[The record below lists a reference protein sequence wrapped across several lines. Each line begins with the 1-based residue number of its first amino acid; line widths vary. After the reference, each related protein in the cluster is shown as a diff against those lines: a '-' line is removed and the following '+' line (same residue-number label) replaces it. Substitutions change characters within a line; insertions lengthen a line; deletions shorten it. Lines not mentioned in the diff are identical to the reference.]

1 MKSWYKSISL
11 YKPTTNF
18 MKYFFIALALFV
30 CTSLSAQT
38 EIQNEIA
45 KLKSLV
51 EAEDY
56 RSAMALGDKLIGNGV
71 KEGFEKHAGDVYL
84 YRGIAK
90 FHFEIFDDAIVDFKQ
105 ALAFNRDLTS
115 AYLYIAEIYYDL
127 SSYASALE
135 NIIYYVEQHP
145 NDVHG
150 LAVKSKCLLE
160 IGEPTAAKI
169 IIQKAIGLV
178 SSEPELYYVRSA
190 INHALGEDEKACK
203 DAHIARKFG
212 YEEAEALVLAVCK
225 KSGE

>member
-1 MKSWYKSISL
+1 MRSL
-11 YKPTTNF
+11 PLIIFVFLMQTSF
-18 MKYFFIALALFV
+18 AQSDIA
-30 CTSLSAQT
+30 
-38 EIQNEIA
+38 NEII
-45 KLKSLV
+45 KLKGFV

-56 RSAMALGDKLIGNGV
+56 RSAMALGDKLIGDGV

-105 ALAFNRDLTS
+105 ALAFNQRLTI

-127 SSYASALE
+127 SSYSSALE
-135 NIIYYVEQHP
+135 NIIYYVEEHP

-190 INHALGEDEKACK
+190 INHKLGEDAKACK
-203 DAHIARKFG
+203 DARIAMKFG
-212 YEEAEALVLAVCK
+212 YPQAENLINVVCK
-225 KSGE
+225 EEEETE

>member
-1 MKSWYKSISL
+1 MTCFANI
-11 YKPTTNF
+11 F
-18 MKYFFIALALFV
+18 
-30 CTSLSAQT
+30 AQSDIVS
-38 EIQNEIA
+38 EIN
-45 KLKSLV
+45 KLKQLV

-90 FHFEIFDDAIVDFKQ
+90 FHFEIFSDAIVDFKQ

-127 SSYASALE
+127 SSYPSALE
-135 NIIYYVEQHP
+135 NIIYYVEKHP

-190 INHALGEDEKACK
+190 INSALGEDDKACK
-203 DAHIARKFG
+203 DAQIALKFG
-212 YEEAEALVLAVCK
+212 YEEANALINAFCNK
-225 KSGE
+225 ADK